1 MTPETVIG
9 LILTSIVSVIAFLL
23 KTLVTE
29 HKSTRDT
36 VISLTESLRYT
47 AEDLMQLKR
56 SEEALQ
62 SKVVEILQRLVV
74 LEERTNPPTA
84 KKVYKRVTR

>member
-1 MTPETVIG
+1 MTPETIIG

-23 KTLVTE
+23 KTLVQE

-36 VISLTESLRYT
+36 VIGLTESLRYT

-74 LEERTNPPTA
+74 LEERTNPATPRKA
-84 KKVYKRVTR
+84 YKRVER

>member
-1 MTPETVIG
+1 MTTETIIG
-9 LILTSIVSVIAFLL
+9 LVLTSIVSIIAFLL

-36 VISLTESLRYT
+36 VIGLTESLRYT

-74 LEERTNPPTA
+74 LEERTNPPA
-84 KKVYKRVTR
+84 KKVYKRVAR

>member
-1 MTPETVIG
+1 MTTETVIG
-9 LILTSIVSVIAFLL
+9 LILTSIVSICAFLL
-23 KTLVTE
+23 KTLVSE
-29 HKSTRDT
+29 HKNTRDT
-36 VISLTESLRYT
+36 VIGLTEALRYT

-74 LEERTNPPTA
+74 LEERTNPAP
-84 KKVYKRVTR
+84 KKAYKRVER

>member
-1 MTPETVIG
+1 MTIESVIG
-9 LILTSIVSVIAFLL
+9 LVLTSIVSVIAFLL

-36 VISLTESLRYT
+36 VISLTESLKYT
-47 AEDLMQLKR
+47 SEDLIQLKR

-74 LEERTNPPTA
+74 LEERTNPSPVA
-84 KKVYKRVTR
+84 KKVYKRAK

>member
-23 KTLVTE
+23 KTLVSE

-84 KKVYKRVTR
+84 KKAYKRVTR